1 MTPTYKKG
9 HKEDL
14 GNDRPISLTLIP
26 GKVMEQIILSAI
38 MWHVLDSWGIS
49 SSLLDQPDL
58 ILCQLTCLVDE
69 GKAVEVVCLDFSKAF
84 DMFPIVFYWR
94 SWQPMA

>member
-26 GKVMEQIILSAI
+26 GKVMEQII
-38 MWHVLDSWGIS
+38 
-49 SSLLDQPDL
+49 
-58 ILCQLTCLVDE
+58 
-69 GKAVEVVCLDFSKAF
+69 
-84 DMFPIVFYWR
+84 
-94 SWQPMA
+94 